1 MSIKIGELA
10 KMTNV
15 SQRTIHYYEELGLIS
30 SLERKGQSHR
40 QYDEVTAE
48 RIEKIKVL
56 KNIGLSLDE
65 IAEVIHLYF
74 EPDTVVEGKRKV
86 IKMLEKQLAETD
98 AKISDLKNFKKDI
111 EKNIS
116 HIKSF
121 IKE

>member
-40 QYDEVTAE
+40 QYDEITAE

-56 KNIGLSLDE
+56 KNLGLSLDE

-74 EPDTVVEGKRKV
+74 EPDTVVEGKKKV

-98 AKISDLKNFKKDI
+98 AKISDLKKFKKDI

-121 IKE
+121 IK